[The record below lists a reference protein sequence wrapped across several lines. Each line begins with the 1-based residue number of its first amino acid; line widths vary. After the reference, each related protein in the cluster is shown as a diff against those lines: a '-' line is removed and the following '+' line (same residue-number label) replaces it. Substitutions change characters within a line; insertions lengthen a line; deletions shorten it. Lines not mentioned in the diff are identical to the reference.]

1 MGLTVAIVLGLLLA
15 VCAAWIAR
23 ELRNRRNQIA
33 RQLFL
38 RHGSVMLL
46 IKPDDGRIAFANL
59 AAARFY
65 GYSPRQ
71 LESMSVKDLNTLGP
85 AEVQAELD
93 RARREERSYFLFR
106 HRVASGDIRTVQV
119 HSSPLVIDG
128 ETFLL
133 SIIDDVTHHAKLT
146 KERET
151 RGRVLELLAANAPL
165 ESILTELVL
174 AYEDLAPGSICS
186 ILLTDSE
193 ESTLLPGAAPGLPE
207 WFNHEVQ
214 GLSTGEGQGSCG
226 TAIARKQRVIVSN
239 IATDPLWDKYRHLAE
254 RAGLAACWSEPIFS
268 GSRKILG
275 SFAIYYKQVRE
286 PHEEDLQ
293 LISRHAQLASLCIEQ
308 TQLRRRQQLADHV
321 FQNTGEG
328 ILITDDKSQILAA
341 NPAFGKLTGYEPAEI
356 LGKTPRIL
364 SSGKHP
370 KSFYEDMWGQI
381 RNTGKWKGEIWNK
394 RKNGELYPELLSIS
408 TVYTKGSV
416 IGYYVAIFT
425 DISNIK
431 ETEARLDELAYR
443 DPITALANRSL
454 FQLRLAEA
462 LHRAERSGTSVWIL
476 LIDLDRFKDVNDAL
490 GHEVGNKLLEAVTG
504 RFLEVLEPGDLLAR
518 MGGDEFGLLLE
529 NADAGRIAQRLLHSL
544 NAPVHLK
551 SGDQIDVGA
560 SVGISQFPHDGNS
573 VEQLIQNA
581 DAALYD
587 AKASGRRTF
596 RFYTSTLTAR
606 AKARLSLETKLRRA
620 LERNE
625 ILLHYQPQVDIRTGK
640 IVGVEALARW
650 PDGDQMIPPDQFV
663 PVAEE
668 SGLIL
673 PLGQSLFRKAC
684 MQARQ
689 WNDAGISL
697 MVAVN
702 LSARQCANAR
712 LAHEIAEVIRETGV
726 NPEQLELE
734 ITETALMSQGQ
745 DALNLLEQMR
755 KIGVRMALDDF
766 GTGYSSLAYLRHFP
780 VDTLKIDR
788 SFISEI
794 PTHNS
799 GAEITSAIIR
809 LGHSLNFTVLAEGVE
824 TEAQLAFL
832 AKQEC
837 DLYQGY
843 YRGRAVPPE
852 EIPALLQ

>member
-1 MGLTVAIVLGLLLA
+1 M
-15 VCAAWIAR
+15 
-23 ELRNRRNQIA
+23 
-33 RQLFL
+33 
-38 RHGSVMLL
+38 
-46 IKPDDGRIAFANL
+46 
-59 AAARFY
+59 
-65 GYSPRQ
+65 
-71 LESMSVKDLNTLGP
+71 
-85 AEVQAELD
+85 
-93 RARREERSYFLFR
+93 
-106 HRVASGDIRTVQV
+106 
-119 HSSPLVIDG
+119 
-128 ETFLL
+128 
-133 SIIDDVTHHAKLT
+133 
-146 KERET
+146 
-151 RGRVLELLAANAPL
+151 
-165 ESILTELVL
+165 
-174 AYEDLAPGSICS
+174 
-186 ILLTDSE
+186 
-193 ESTLLPGAAPGLPE
+193 
-207 WFNHEVQ
+207 
-214 GLSTGEGQGSCG
+214 
-226 TAIARKQRVIVSN
+226 
-239 IATDPLWDKYRHLAE
+239 
-254 RAGLAACWSEPIFS
+254 
-268 GSRKILG
+268 
-275 SFAIYYKQVRE
+275 
-286 PHEEDLQ
+286 
-293 LISRHAQLASLCIEQ
+293 
-308 TQLRRRQQLADHV
+308 
-321 FQNTGEG
+321 
-328 ILITDDKSQILAA
+328 
-341 NPAFGKLTGYEPAEI
+341 
-356 LGKTPRIL
+356 
-364 SSGKHP
+364 
-370 KSFYEDMWGQI
+370 
-381 RNTGKWKGEIWNK
+381 
-394 RKNGELYPELLSIS
+394 
-408 TVYTKGSV
+408 
-416 IGYYVAIFT
+416 
-425 DISNIK
+425 
-431 ETEARLDELAYR
+431 
-443 DPITALANRSL
+443 
-454 FQLRLAEA
+454 
-462 LHRAERSGTSVWIL
+462 
-476 LIDLDRFKDVNDAL
+476 
-490 GHEVGNKLLEAVTG
+490 
-504 RFLEVLEPGDLLAR
+504 
-518 MGGDEFGLLLE
+518 
-529 NADAGRIAQRLLHSL
+529 
-544 NAPVHLK
+544 
-551 SGDQIDVGA
+551 GA

-625 ILLHYQPQVDIRTGK
+625 ILLHYQPQVNIRTGK